1 MPLKPD
7 AASRTPAI
15 RRRIY
20 MSGMGGAYVVH
31 TGGLLGMPDTIR
43 LTSARTGHAIVRA
56 LRALYGA

>member
-1 MPLKPD
+1 MTK
-7 AASRTPAI
+7 REI

-43 LTSARTGHAIVRA
+43 LTSARTGHATVRA

>member
-1 MPLKPD
+1 MTK
-7 AASRTPAI
+7 REI

-20 MSGMGGAYVVH
+20 MSGMGGMGGAYVVH